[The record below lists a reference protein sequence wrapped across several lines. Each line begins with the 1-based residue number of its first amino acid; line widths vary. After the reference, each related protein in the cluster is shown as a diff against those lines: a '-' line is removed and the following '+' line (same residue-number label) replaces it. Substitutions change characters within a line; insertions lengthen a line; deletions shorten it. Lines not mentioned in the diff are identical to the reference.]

1 MSGDAPIDRGFFMPA
16 EWEPHA
22 RCWMAWPCRAALW
35 GDGMMAAQ
43 VAYAEVA
50 RAIAA
55 FEPVTMI
62 ARQDQVAEASLACG
76 PGIDVLPLPIDDSW
90 TRDTGPTFVVD
101 GQGGVAGVSWQFNV
115 WGDNLPGYD
124 NDARLADELL
134 GHLEAESF
142 QAPFVLEGGS
152 IHVDGAGTLITTEQC
167 LLNPN
172 RNPLLS
178 RGEIEEHLMQFLGI
192 RKVIWLGEG
201 LEDDETDGHVD
212 NVAAFV
218 RPGMIVATMPA
229 DPADPNH
236 RIMQDN
242 VARLRGSRDAAGR
255 EIEVV
260 ELPQPARRENPNG
273 TRQALS
279 YVNFYIANGG
289 IVMPGFEDPEDAKAR
304 AVLDKLFPDRQV
316 VQVSGSDIVVGGG
329 CIHCITQQQPA
340 GDPFG

>member
-1 MSGDAPIDRGFFMPA
+1 
-16 EWEPHA
+16 
-22 RCWMAWPCRAALW
+22 
-35 GDGMMAAQ
+35 
-43 VAYAEVA
+43 
-50 RAIAA
+50 
-55 FEPVTMI
+55 
-62 ARQDQVAEASLACG
+62 
-76 PGIDVLPLPIDDSW
+76 
-90 TRDTGPTFVVD
+90 
-101 GQGGVAGVSWQFNV
+101 
-115 WGDNLPGYD
+115 
-124 NDARLADELL
+124 
-134 GHLEAESF
+134 HLEAECF

-172 RNPLLS
+172 RNPLFS

-218 RPGMIVATMPA
+218 RPGVIVATMPA

-242 VARLRGSRDAAGR
+242 IARLRGSRDAAGR

-340 GDPFG
+340 GDPLG